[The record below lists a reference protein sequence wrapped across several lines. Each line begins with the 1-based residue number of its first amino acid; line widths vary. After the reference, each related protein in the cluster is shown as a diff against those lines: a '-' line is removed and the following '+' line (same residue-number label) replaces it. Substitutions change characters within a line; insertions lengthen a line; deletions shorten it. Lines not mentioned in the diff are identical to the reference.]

1 MLSPANVENPG
12 VVEKQFSPFPGESF
26 AMRIDAGEIVARRS
40 AYQEV
45 ERTPTGQIL
54 YRRVRVRLEDFGG
67 ERIREKSMRIGGT
80 VVESHYIRKNA
91 NRRSPR

>member
-1 MLSPANVENPG
+1 MLERESTGSKNAHIFKKPIKGSGRLHVFLVLGPANVENSG

-54 YRRVRVRLEDFGG
+54 
-67 ERIREKSMRIGGT
+67 
-80 VVESHYIRKNA
+80 
-91 NRRSPR
+91 